1 MLYLVQNPKLYIVL
15 RAVRTLQ
22 LGYVQVLF
30 LTKLHV
36 RTQFCIP
43 KFGWG
48 AWCSEGVAVAA
59 DEMQQV
65 RGSCPKSFIRSCK
78 PCIGPRKCAECSAI
92 RGCIRD
98 REAEGE
104 RFTAGEGGGQ
114 SFSIF
119 RRAQSGLVVRSTNIG
134 NGAVYCVGD
143 KEGERERVCEMSG
156 MSNCRLRSRDIS
168 R

>member
-1 MLYLVQNPKLYIVL
+1 MAHVL
-15 RAVRTLQ
+15 
-22 LGYVQVLF
+22 G
-30 LTKLHV
+30 H
-36 RTQFCIP
+36 
-43 KFGWG
+43 
-48 AWCSEGVAVAA
+48 
-59 DEMQQV
+59 
-65 RGSCPKSFIRSCK
+65 SFIRSCK

-104 RFTAGEGGGQ
+104 RFTAAKGRRGGGQ

-143 KEGERERVCEMSG
+143 KEGAREREG
-156 MSNCRLRSRDIS
+156 ARLRNERNVELPFAVA
-168 R
+168 